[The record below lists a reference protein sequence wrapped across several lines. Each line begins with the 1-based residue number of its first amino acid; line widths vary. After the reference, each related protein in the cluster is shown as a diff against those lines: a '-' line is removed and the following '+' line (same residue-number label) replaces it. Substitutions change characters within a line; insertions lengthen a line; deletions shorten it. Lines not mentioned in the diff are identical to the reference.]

1 MSQCWS
7 YYLFIFHLQAEKFS
21 SSIIILWIVNM
32 WWILH
37 IKTFIP
43 NRLLSQGKNWFKGLP
58 HICPEIHCRFS
69 LKIETY
75 KFSSTNNF
83 LFFQIQIFSFIH
95 FYKKK
100 KIKRKRFL
108 KVGIFC
114 QNVSAT
120 KNKQSW
126 QIEYL
131 LSFSNKILTFSETR
145 FQPGVDLS
153 KWKIHNMNRC
163 YQKKF
168 WQP

>member
-58 HICPEIHCRFS
+58 HICPEIHCRFL

-83 LFFQIQIFSFIH
+83 LFFQIQIFSLIH
-95 FYKKK
+95 FYNNKKNEK
-100 KIKRKRFL
+100 EN
-108 KVGIFC
+108 IFKSRYILSKC
-114 QNVSAT
+114 QCY

>member
-21 SSIIILWIVNM
+21 SSIIMLWIVNI

-83 LFFQIQIFSFIH
+83 LFFSNSNFL
-95 FYKKK
+95 FYTFLQKKK
-100 KIKRKRFL
+100 EKEKIFKSRYILSK
-108 KVGIFC
+108 C
-114 QNVSAT
+114 QCY

-153 KWKIHNMNRC
+153 KWKIHNMKRC

>member
-21 SSIIILWIVNM
+21 SSIIMLWIMNI

-83 LFFQIQIFSFIH
+83 LFFSNSNFL
-95 FYKKK
+95 FYTFLQKKNV
-100 KIKRKRFL
+100 KRKRFL

-114 QNVSAT
+114 QNVSDT
-120 KNKQSW
+120 KINK
-126 QIEYL
+126 
-131 LSFSNKILTFSETR
+131 
-145 FQPGVDLS
+145 VD
-153 KWKIHNMNRC
+153 R
-163 YQKKF
+163 
-168 WQP
+168 